1 MLNIIIADFIW
12 ATTWVPDSCCVLTAH
27 LPRKQLQSLHFA
39 SMKSKKNKDGTQTSL
54 ISFCYATLN
63 AILFHSACKSN
74 LPRQKKPV
82 KSYQLPLIGKEVGV
96 LPSQV
101 TLLSLKLHCCNTA
114 RIELLPNP

>member
-1 MLNIIIADFIW
+1 
-12 ATTWVPDSCCVLTAH
+12 
-27 LPRKQLQSLHFA
+27 
-39 SMKSKKNKDGTQTSL
+39 MKSKKIKDGNQTYL

-74 LPRQKKPV
+74 LPRQKKHV